1 MVFGGRCLHPP
12 SPGHINKI
20 TRDKKGMNQRGSG
33 TYPPDSCLMADVEF
47 PARITGGSRGYGPSR
62 MTTVA
67 AENRLLQWLQ
77 TTVRAY
83 SIHGRKEFRIQWGN
97 SDGLEKSKS
106 GAQINKKESG
116 AQITERWIGA
126 GWMGEEQE
134 RRGNQKDG
142 QGKKRK

>member
-1 MVFGGRCLHPP
+1 
-12 SPGHINKI
+12 
-20 TRDKKGMNQRGSG
+20 
-33 TYPPDSCLMADVEF
+33 MADVEF

-106 GAQINKKESG
+106 GAQI
-116 AQITERWIGA
+116 TERWIGA

-142 QGKKRK
+142 QGKKGKKEGRCEVGEKN